1 MIKNNH
7 LCDILCPRKFKEI
20 QQINVQLGDQM
31 GDQKLL
37 NQRFVDTVIKPGK
50 YFDKNGLF
58 LRVKPGG
65 LKKMG
70 F

>member
-1 MIKNNH
+1 
-7 LCDILCPRKFKEI
+7 
-20 QQINVQLGDQM
+20 M

-65 LKKMG
+65 LEKMG